1 MEEQEQTLSAGRAVI
16 KKFVDALPHCAG
28 VYRMLDSAGTPLY
41 IGKAKDLK
49 NRVSNYVNAVAL
61 NTRLQCMISLTI
73 SMEFTPT
80 RSEAEALL
88 LEANLIKKFSPRYNV
103 LLKDDKTFPYI
114 FFSGEHDFPRIS
126 KYRGNRKEKGTFF
139 GPFVSAGA
147 VDEAITTL
155 QKAFLLRPCTD
166 NIFKNRTRPCLQYQI
181 KRCSAPCVEYISKAD
196 YGLLVAQ
203 AEGFLKGK
211 SRQIQEELV
220 AKMQSSSKNLDYEK
234 ASILRDRIRSL
245 TQVQQQSKLLGAGLE
260 EADIIALARDGN
272 EICIQITTFRGGQ
285 NYGSK
290 SYFPSNT
297 NDLSDA
303 EILSSFIA
311 QFYEAVATPKLI
323 LLNLEL
329 EDRELLEEAFSSS
342 PSPLEGEGRGGGCLH
357 SYKTENYSTDGF
369 TPHASHFIPNGICV
383 QPLPLKGGAVK
394 IVCPQRGEKHD
405 LVVQAAKNARDALMR
420 HIAGGIS
427 QKAAILSVK
436 ELFALPEIP
445 KRIEV
450 YDNSHIQGSHQV
462 GAMIV
467 AGVDGFIK
475 GQYRKFNIENSVG
488 EGDDYAMLKEVL
500 TRRFKRLKDEPE
512 NTPDL
517 VLIDG
522 GLGQVGIARQVFAEL
537 GISHIKFV
545 GIAKGVDRN
554 AGREWFFEDGK
565 SPFQLPEN
573 DPTLHYLQRIRDEAH
588 RFAIG
593 AHRDKRSKSMQVSEL
608 DLIAGIGA
616 ARKKALLHHFGSAKS
631 VAAASIT
638 EIGQV
643 TGISAKVAEQIYQHF
658 HG

>member
-1 MEEQEQTLSAGRAVI
+1 MEEQNFTLSAGLAVI
-16 KKFVDALPHCAG
+16 KKFVEGLPHCAG
-28 VYRMLDSAGTPLY
+28 VYKMLDAGGLPLY

-49 NRVSNYVNAVAL
+49 NRVGSYANALAL
-61 NTRLQCMISLTI
+61 NTRLQRMISLTC

-126 KYRGNRKEKGTFF
+126 KYRGSRKEKGAYF

-147 VDEAITTL
+147 VDEALTTL

-181 KRCSAPCVEYISKAD
+181 KRCSAPCASYISKAD
-196 YGLLVAQ
+196 YGVLVAQ

-220 AKMQSSSKNLDYEK
+220 KEMQEASENLDYEK

-245 TQVQQQSKLLGAGLE
+245 TQVQQQSKLSAAGLE
-260 EADIIALARDGN
+260 EADIIVLTRDAN

-290 SYFPSNT
+290 NYFPSNT
-297 NDLSDA
+297 KDLSDG

-311 QFYEAVATPKLI
+311 QFYEAVASPKLI
-323 LLNLEL
+323 LTNIEL
-329 EDRELLEEAFSSS
+329 EDRELLEEA
-342 PSPLEGEGRGGGCLH
+342 L
-357 SYKTENYSTDGF
+357 KTHIN
-369 TPHASHFIPNGICV
+369 
-383 QPLPLKGGAVK
+383 Q
-394 IVCPQRGEKHD
+394 PQRGEKHD
-405 LVVQAAKNARDALMR
+405 LVVQAEKNARDALMR

-427 QKAAILSVK
+427 QKAAIMGVK
-436 ELFALPEIP
+436 ELFFLPEIP

-475 GQYRKFNIENSVG
+475 GQYRKFSLSSVRAIG
-488 EGDDYAMLKEVL
+488 EAQDLKSQKGKLDPALVLRTPQDYKGGDDYAMLREVL

-522 GLGQVGIARQVFAEL
+522 GLGQVSVARQVFSEL
-537 GISHIKFV
+537 DITHIKFV

-608 DLIAGIGA
+608 DLISGIGA

-631 VAAASIT
+631 VAAASIAD
-638 EIGQV
+638 IGQV
-643 TGISAKVAEQIYQHF
+643 TGISAKVAEKIYQHF